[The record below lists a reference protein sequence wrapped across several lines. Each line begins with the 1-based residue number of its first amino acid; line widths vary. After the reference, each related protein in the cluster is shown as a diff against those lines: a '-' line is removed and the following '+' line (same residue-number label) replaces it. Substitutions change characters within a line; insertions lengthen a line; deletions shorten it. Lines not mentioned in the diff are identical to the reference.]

1 MQKICIW
8 ADYDWCYY
16 DELEE
21 NLNSPMAKSD
31 DFVTIELEFDD
42 EPTIEQLKEVIDGI

>member
-21 NLNSPMAKSD
+21 YGRNKSD
-31 DFVTIELEFDD
+31 DIVTIELEFDD
-42 EPTIEQLKEVIDGI
+42 GPTIEQLKEVIDGS